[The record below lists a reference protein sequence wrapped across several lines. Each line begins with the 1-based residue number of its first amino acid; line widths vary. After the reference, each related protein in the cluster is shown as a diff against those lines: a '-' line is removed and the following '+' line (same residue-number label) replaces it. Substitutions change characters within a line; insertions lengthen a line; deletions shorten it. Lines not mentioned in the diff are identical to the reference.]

1 MASDRKDYKG
11 VGKLVRLGLDNG
23 WIRGLVRVGLWFN

>member
-23 WIRGLVRVGLWFN
+23 WIMGGLGAG